1 MIVEQEEKV
10 RDLDVIMEK
19 RCVVELLPPG
29 LNNFAMGTR
38 KSPNFELARERE
50 RERERENWGV
60 WQTLVWIYCVVFP
73 ES

>member
-1 MIVEQEEKV
+1 MEQEEKV

-19 RCVVELLPPG
+19 RCVVELLPPA

-50 RERERENWGV
+50 RERERIGECGR
-60 WQTLVWIYCVVFP
+60 L
-73 ES
+73 